1 MTGDYLTAE
10 IAEQKRTITETVTV
24 ETGDGTEEYK
34 VDYYEAT
41 LEEAAELEAREQS
54 GEDEQSLMQEAIN
67 EYVAKP
73 DLEAGNLPM
82 SRLQAI
88 MRGMYRAWGI
98 AEDDIDEMLDDR
110 SGN

>member
-1 MTGDYLTAE
+1 MSEYLTPE

-24 ETGDGTEEYK
+24 ETGDGAEEYK

-54 GEDEQSLMQEAIN
+54 GEAEEALMQEAIN

-82 SRLQAI
+82 STLQAI
-88 MRGMYRAWGI
+88 MRGMYRAWGLG
-98 AEDDIDEMLDDR
+98 EDDIDEMLNDR